1 MAISCTLGSY
11 SVLNDKILQYPP
23 PLTEKKKK
31 GMEATIHIS
40 LFPGSHPAALNLWSY
55 SLNMALFRKPF
66 SDRSYHPSFQPF
78 LQNFHSL
85 NCSMFRKS
93 RLIFENKM
101 RSLFMN
107 NLTALEVST
116 ELALF

>member
-11 SVLNDKILQYPP
+11 GVLNDKILQHPP
-23 PLTEKKKK
+23 PLTEKKK
-31 GMEATIHIS
+31 GMEGTIHIS

-78 LQNFHSL
+78 LQNFHIL

-93 RLIFENKM
+93 RYKM

-107 NLTALEVST
+107 NLTALQVST